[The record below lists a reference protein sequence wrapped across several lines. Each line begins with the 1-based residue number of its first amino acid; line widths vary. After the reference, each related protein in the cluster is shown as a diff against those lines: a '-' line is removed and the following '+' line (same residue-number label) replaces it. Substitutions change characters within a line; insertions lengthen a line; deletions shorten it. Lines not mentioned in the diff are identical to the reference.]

1 MNLAVR
7 APGGDLNLQATLSLS
22 SATGPDEPIVMP
34 HHPITCSSS
43 LRYEED
49 GTFACGH
56 ASVPPG
62 DGRTQ
67 SCLDHTVAPLV
78 RKIFAPSSA
87 AIIARRPRSGQKTA
101 DGLAQRVGVERLRLV
116 RVRALRE

>member
-22 SATGPDEPIVMP
+22 SATGVEEAIVKP

-62 DGRTQ
+62 DNRTQ
-67 SCLDHTVAPLV
+67 SCLDHT
-78 RKIFAPSSA
+78 
-87 AIIARRPRSGQKTA
+87 IALLILELCQN
-101 DGLAQRVGVERLRLV
+101 L
-116 RVRALRE
+116 

>member
-1 MNLAVR
+1 VNLAVR

-22 SATGPDEPIVMP
+22 SATGPDEPLVKP

-56 ASVPPG
+56 TEVPPG
-62 DGRTQ
+62 DVRTQ
-67 SCLDHTVAPLV
+67 SCLDHTVALLLLELC
-78 RKIFAPSSA
+78 
-87 AIIARRPRSGQKTA
+87 QN
-101 DGLAQRVGVERLRLV
+101 L
-116 RVRALRE
+116 

>member
-22 SATGPDEPIVMP
+22 SATVSDEEVVKP
-34 HHPITCSSS
+34 HHPITCPSP

-56 ASVPPG
+56 AAVPPG
-62 DGRTQ
+62 DYRTQ
-67 SCLDHTVAPLV
+67 SCLDHTVALLLMELV
-78 RKIFAPSSA
+78 
-87 AIIARRPRSGQKTA
+87 A
-101 DGLAQRVGVERLRLV
+101 DL
-116 RVRALRE
+116 